1 MYSLEPE
8 WHPLFGVKTKQYVR
22 RDSLN
27 LSQSDS
33 RHQLPQSGV
42 LRILVSRST
51 VGTLVREIVIA
62 TGNGPYAPQDAILE
76 RR

>member
-33 RHQLPQSGV
+33 RHQIPQSGV
-42 LRILVSRST
+42 LRIPVSRST